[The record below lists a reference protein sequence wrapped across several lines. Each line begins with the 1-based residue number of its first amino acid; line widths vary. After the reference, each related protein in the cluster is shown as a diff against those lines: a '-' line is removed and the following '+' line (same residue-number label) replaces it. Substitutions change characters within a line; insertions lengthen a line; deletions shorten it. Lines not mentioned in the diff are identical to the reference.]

1 MNPMCLT
8 GGSAVDHGKSASSR
22 ERADSTV
29 NCPKLSGFTLIEL
42 LVVIAIIAILA
53 AVLLPVLA
61 HAKLKATQ
69 AYCINNQKELATAWV
84 MYVGDNRESLPQPY
98 DQAGNFIYK
107 NCNSAGGFW
116 GINKSLPP
124 VAGGGGGAAV
134 TAVALQNAQNCLMT
148 NNLFFQYAGN
158 VGSYHCPGD
167 VRFEEPVG
175 TGKAIGW
182 AYDSYAL
189 PENVQPGPVGNA
201 TDANGFRKMADIH
214 RVADC
219 MIFVEQGD
227 TRGYNNG
234 TFAISVKVPSVSPIN
249 QWEDIFAMYHGNVG
263 TFAFAD
269 GHAEA
274 HRWHDNYLIGAG
286 FAAIKLGSVVYD
298 YAQYNSA
305 GGGTGSPPQKGI
317 DAAYIVQHC
326 VCPTSP

>member
-1 MNPMCLT
+1 MNPLCFT
-8 GGSAVDHGKSASSR
+8 GGSAVGYGKR
-22 ERADSTV
+22 R
-29 NCPKLSGFTLIEL
+29 GFTLIEL

-69 AYCINNQKELATAWV
+69 AYCINNQKQLATAWV

-98 DQAGNFIYK
+98 NQSGGFIYA

-124 VAGGGGGAAV
+124 VTGPGGGAAV
-134 TAVALQNAQNCLMT
+134 TAAALQNVQNCLMT
-148 NNLFFQYAGN
+148 NNLLFQYAGN
-158 VGSYHCPGD
+158 VGTYHCPGD
-167 VRFEEPVG
+167 SRYEEPVG
-175 TGKAIGW
+175 PGGSKAIGW

-189 PENVQPGPVGNA
+189 PENVQPGPLGS
-201 TDANGFRKMADIH
+201 TSDTNGFTKMASI
-214 RVADC
+214 RKVADC
-219 MIFVEQGD
+219 MVMVEQGD

-234 TFAISVKVPSVSPIN
+234 TFAISVKVPSTTPIE
-249 QWEDIFAMYHGNVG
+249 QWEDIFSMYHGDIG

-274 HRWHDNYLIGAG
+274 HRWHDNYLIGAA
-286 FAAIKLGSVVYD
+286 FAALKIGSQVYD
-298 YAQYNSA
+298 YAQYNSTA
-305 GGGTGSPPQKGI
+305 GGVGSPPQKGI

-326 VCPTSP
+326 ISPKNP